1 MRKLANLKHRDLIN
15 VTLREGYHTVLK
27 QYKSLLTRKKNEY
40 YQTKISELES
50 TVDNSD
56 SRNFWNCL
64 ESMDDSVKETSIPP
78 ISEEH
83 WMSHFQSLHS
93 NEPLNL
99 HQEAVISEL
108 RSLEDATTHSHSL
121 DYLITELE
129 IRTAAKKLKNN
140 KSPFS
145 DKIKNEIIK
154 SSLKQLMPVYFK
166 LFNRRFLARALLC
179 LKHGAVAL
187 LHQSLKVGLKMIPQI
202 IGEYVFLVVLVNYF
216 VPFLIKDFLNTFS
229 RLTYFINL
237 KLVF

>member
-1 MRKLANLKHRDLIN
+1 MVRVIALVLVLRHSFENRSNRPDRNVNTSLDAVENILITTAKRRLKIRVVKKRHIKSSNKKWFDKECRLKRHELRKLANLKHRDPFNI
-15 VTLREGYHTVLK
+15 TLREGYHTVLK
-27 QYKSLLTRKKNEY
+27 QYKSLLARKKNEY
-40 YQTKISELES
+40 YQTKISELEN

-64 ESMDDSVKETSIPP
+64 KSMDDSVKETSIPP
-78 ISEEH
+78 ISEEN

-99 HQEAVISEL
+99 HQEAVVNEL

-145 DKIKNEIIK
+145 DKIKNEMIK
-154 SSLKQLMPVYFK
+154 SSL
-166 LFNRRFLARALLC
+166 N
-179 LKHGAVAL
+179 
-187 LHQSLKVGLKMIPQI
+187 
-202 IGEYVFLVVLVNYF
+202 
-216 VPFLIKDFLNTFS
+216 
-229 RLTYFINL
+229 
-237 KLVF
+237 